1 MVIFSGCSDT
11 SPPFQLYQLLM
22 CGSEDAVKNPS
33 RGQWSDSIRQSLA
46 VWLAGKGQEAGN
58 QSAWQKYGSE
68 KDRIGKKHKKT
79 KNRPQKSAVIKQP
92 RVAGQQEIT

>member
-1 MVIFSGCSDT
+1 
-11 SPPFQLYQLLM
+11 M

-33 RGQWSDSIRQSLA
+33 RGQWSDSIRQILA

-68 KDRIGKKHKKT
+68 KDRIGKKHKK
-79 KNRPQKSAVIKQP
+79 QKTGLKKAQ
-92 RVAGQQEIT
+92 